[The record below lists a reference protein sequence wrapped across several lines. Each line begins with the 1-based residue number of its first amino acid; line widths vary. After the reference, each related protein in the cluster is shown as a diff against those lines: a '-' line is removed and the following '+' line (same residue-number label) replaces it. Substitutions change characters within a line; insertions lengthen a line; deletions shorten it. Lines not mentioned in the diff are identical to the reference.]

1 MALTQVQLESGLA
14 SRMTRLAMWELYV
27 AWVVDQMT
35 SKGSKQK
42 RLLCV
47 GRCSDTVFFF
57 LLTMDKDFVKK
68 REAGDITRIS
78 KVRDIKKMEYKKA
91 SAGKT
96 EVVIRSREEG
106 EPPIHFYVLNDL
118 RNRPAGN
125 GAEVLKDIFN
135 KVVPAAGGTFEAV
148 ELHDTAVLLNSKK
161 DLQKGELY
169 KDPREKNRIWRDERD
184 AQPRLAPK
192 LPAPL
197 PPAQPTY
204 TQPAV
209 APAGIP
215 SSLPLTATAAQ
226 PLAPLEPTSPNFR
239 AAPAYVAPTPTS
251 PVSFASPASAT
262 TVPASAFSPQ
272 AYSQG
277 RDNQSIVVT
286 VEVV

>member
-1 MALTQVQLESGLA
+1 MALTQVHLEEGLA

-118 RNRPAGN
+118 RNRPTGN

-135 KVVPAAGGTFEAV
+135 KVVPAAGGAFEAV
-148 ELHDTAVLLNSKK
+148 ELPDTAVLLHSKR
-161 DLQKGELY
+161 DLQKGDSY

-184 AQPRLAPK
+184 AQPRLTPK

-197 PPAQPTY
+197 PPAQPY

-209 APAGIP
+209 APAVIP
-215 SSLPLTATAAQ
+215 LGATAAQ
-226 PLAPLEPTSPNFR
+226 PLAPLQPTSPNFR